1 MAVKTYRLT
10 NPLTFTA
17 DDMTQGVYYA
27 SKGMDA
33 AEQGDDPALAGKIIT
48 ETGGRKRWMPNLL
61 FSPKYTEVV

>member
-27 SKGMDA
+27 SQGMDA
-33 AEQGDDPALAGKIIT
+33 TEEGDDPALPGKIIN
-48 ETGGRKRWMPNLL
+48 ENGRRRWMPDAL
-61 FSPKYTEVV
+61 FNPKFTEVV